1 MAYPPNFA
9 KASRRY
15 RPLPIKVLF
24 IAEAPPALRFERFF
38 YFVRVNEADTLF
50 LEMMKVLYPID
61 TGFVE
66 HEDGQMPEFDAKR
79 VRLQKAE
86 LLEKFKRDGFYLID
100 ASEQPMPENAGTTAK
115 KHIIRSA
122 LPELRSKAR
131 ELSSEGDAPLVL
143 IGAPT
148 YSVCAEALRRD
159 GMLILNEEMI
169 NSPARGGQKLFRRKL
184 GMVLRQFG
192 IQTSDGVSEP
202 PGLEIEQCLCTLP
215 AAERSGSRD
224 NKHDQRG
231 GSRIAARN

>member
-9 KASRRY
+9 EASRKY
-15 RPLPIKVLF
+15 RPQAIKMLF

-38 YFVRVNEADTLF
+38 YFALVNQADTLF

-66 HEDGQMPEFDAKR
+66 YEDSRKPEFDAKR
-79 VRLQKAE
+79 VRRQKVK

-100 ASEQPMPENAGTTAK
+100 ASEKPMPEDADTMAK

-131 ELSSEGDAPLVL
+131 ELCGEGNVPVVL

-148 YSVCAEALRRD
+148 YSVCAETLRTD
-159 GMLILNEEMI
+159 GLCVLNEEMI
-169 NSPARGGQKLFRRKL
+169 NSPARGGQKLFRLKL
-184 GMVLRQFG
+184 GMILRQFG
-192 IQTSDGVSEP
+192 IQTSDGVSEQ
-202 PGLEIEQCLCTLP
+202 L
-215 AAERSGSRD
+215 D
-224 NKHDQRG
+224 
-231 GSRIAARN
+231 